1 MKQVIFA
8 YLIDYQKMTE
18 LLFIVS
24 EAAEGGYTAQAV
36 GHSIFTEADTMEE
49 LKEMVSDA
57 VKCHFEADEL
67 PKVIRLHYTKEE
79 VFALVA

>member
-1 MKQVIFA
+1 MKQII
-8 YLIDYQKMTE
+8 LGSLLNQQKMTE

-24 EAAEGGYTAQAV
+24 EAVEGGFTAQAV
-36 GHSIFTEADTMEE
+36 GHSIFTEADTMED

-57 VKCHFEADEL
+57 VKCHFEVDKL
-67 PKVIRLHYTKEE
+67 PKIIRLHYTKEE